1 MLHCV
6 NLTFIILGDNINIL
20 RIINMLSGVEI
31 VKIKESGENYLETIL
46 LLEKRNGS
54 VRSVDIANEMEFSK
68 PSISRA
74 MSILKA
80 NGMIDVAHGGQIMLT
95 EKGRSRAESI
105 FERHSIIKSFLM
117 DVLKVSSECA
127 EHDACKIEHII
138 SDETITAIKKCLTDK
153 IIDK

>member
-1 MLHCV
+1 M
-6 NLTFIILGDNINIL
+6 
-20 RIINMLSGVEI
+20 
-31 VKIKESGENYLETIL
+31 KIKESGENYLETIL

-95 EKGRSRAESI
+95 EKGRARAESI

-117 DVLKVSSECA
+117 DILKVSCECA
-127 EHDACKIEHII
+127 EHDACKIEHIL
-138 SDETITAIKKCLTDK
+138 SDETFSAIKECLTDK
-153 IIDK
+153 TIEK